1 MTGGEAGLPGSD
13 HHDIDFNDLGRVHPA
28 DATGCNESGGC
39 QTLPCVRVAD
49 GIGAAVEVEPSFD
62 DYVRARS
69 DGLLRLAWLITRNWE
84 DARDAVQ
91 DGLAALYPRWHRLPE
106 GDRRHAYVSRTVV
119 NACLAVIR
127 RRRSQPMP
135 DPSLLAEAP
144 VVDDPSGAIAEA
156 DAAWRLCAELPPAQR
171 AAVVLRFYDDYSF
184 GQIAEALGCPEST
197 ARSHVHRAMATL
209 RTRLGKG
216 ENDG

>member
-1 MTGGEAGLPGSD
+1 MSVD
-13 HHDIDFNDLGRVHPA
+13 NR
-28 DATGCNESGGC
+28 
-39 QTLPCVRVAD
+39 
-49 GIGAAVEVEPSFD
+49 IGAAVGVEPSFD

-91 DGLAALYPRWHRLPE
+91 DGFAALYPRWRRLPE

-127 RRRSQPMP
+127 RRRAQPVP

-144 VVDDPSGAIAEA
+144 AVADASAAVAEA
-156 DAAWRLCAELPPAQR
+156 DAAWRLCAELPPMQR

-184 GQIAEALGCPEST
+184 GQIAQALGCPEST
-197 ARSHVHRAMATL
+197 ARSHVHRAMAAL
-209 RTRLGKG
+209 RSRLGEG
-216 ENDG
+216 ENDD

>member
-1 MTGGEAGLPGSD
+1 MG
-13 HHDIDFNDLGRVHPA
+13 
-28 DATGCNESGGC
+28 
-39 QTLPCVRVAD
+39 
-49 GIGAAVEVEPSFD
+49 VEPSFD

-69 DGLLRLAWLITRNWE
+69 ERLVRLAWLITRNWE

-91 DGLAALYPRWHRLPE
+91 DALSSLYRRWSRLPE
-106 GDRRHAYVSRTVV
+106 GDRRDSYVSRTVV

-127 RRRSQPMP
+127 RRRSQPVP
-135 DPSLLAEAP
+135 DPSALIEAP
-144 VVDDPSGAIAEA
+144 VCADPSSAVVEAE
-156 DAAWRLCAELPPAQR
+156 AAWRLCAELPPVQR

-209 RTRLGKG
+209 RSRLQKG
-216 ENDG
+216 ENDE

>member
-1 MTGGEAGLPGSD
+1 VSVDNRIG
-13 HHDIDFNDLGRVHPA
+13 
-28 DATGCNESGGC
+28 
-39 QTLPCVRVAD
+39 VAV
-49 GIGAAVEVEPSFD
+49 GVEPSFD

-91 DGLAALYPRWHRLPE
+91 DGFAALYPRWHRLPE

-127 RRRSQPMP
+127 RRRAQPVA
-135 DPSLLAEAP
+135 DPSVLAEAP
-144 VVDDPSGAIAEA
+144 VSADASTAIAAA
-156 DAAWRLCAELPPAQR
+156 DEAWRLCAELPPAQR
-171 AAVVLRFYDDYSF
+171 AAVVLRFYRDYSF

-209 RTRLGKG
+209 RSRLGKG
-216 ENDG
+216 DDDE